1 MAYGQIPRAQRAELH
16 RRVALWI
23 EALGRAED
31 MAELRAHHWLNAAAY
46 ARQAGIEAH
55 DLERHARTA
64 LVEAADRA
72 RSLNA
77 LEAAERFY
85 DQALALWPDEGLDR
99 DLLAI
104 RRVVV
109 GVLQS
114 TPIDRA
120 ETTALSERLV
130 AAGHP
135 AEAAVAEMALSV
147 AALDANDRELSSV
160 FEQRSLELL
169 EDLPPSRETAFVLSY
184 VARSRI
190 AHVRFEEAIEV
201 AQRARE
207 VAEALGDREGVIA
220 ALTTIGTCTASVGGD
235 LTMLEDAIE
244 RAAAVRS
251 PEYTR
256 GLTNLASILVDRGEL
271 DRGVDAQERALD
283 DRERVGSP
291 WGTMWSRAEL
301 GYTRHLQGRWDEA
314 LVFVEAVIRYVEGG
328 TAHYIAPLAL
338 TVRASIRVARD
349 DVAGALEDSARAA
362 ELALRT
368 DDQMVPGALGP
379 RLGVLLHAG
388 LHDEA
393 RTTAEELFAR
403 HPSATLLWESR
414 AWAALEE
421 LGMLER
427 LVAAGAPRGPSHWY
441 EAGSAYAEGRY
452 LDAADELAAIGART
466 DEALA
471 RLRGARALIAG
482 GHANEGE
489 AQLERALAFWRSVG
503 AVRHVR
509 DAEALLQTA

>member
-1 MAYGQIPRAQRAELH
+1 MPRTWPSCAPTTGSTRPTTPVRRAS
-16 RRVALWI
+16 RPTTWSAT
-23 EALGRAED
+23 
-31 MAELRAHHWLNAAAY
+31 
-46 ARQAGIEAH
+46 
-55 DLERHARTA
+55 HAR
-64 LVEAADRA
+64 LSSRRPIG

-104 RRVVV
+104 RRVTV

-114 TPIDRA
+114 TPIDRDEIA
-120 ETTALSERLV
+120 ALSERLV

-135 AEAAVAEMALSV
+135 AEAAVAETALSV
-147 AALDANDRELSSV
+147 SALDANDRELSSL
-160 FEQRSLELL
+160 FEQRSLQLL
-169 EDLPPSRETAFVLSY
+169 EGLPSRETAFVLAY

-201 AQRARE
+201 AQRGRE

-256 GLTNLASILVDRGEL
+256 GLTNLASILVDRGSSTGASTHRSVHSTTASASEVH
-271 DRGVDAQERALD
+271 G
-283 DRERVGSP
+283 GP
-291 WGTMWSRAEL
+291 WSRAEL

-349 DVAGALEDSARAA
+349 DVAGALEDSGRAA

-403 HPSATLLWESR
+403 QPSATLLWESR

-427 LVAAGAPRGPSHWY
+427 LVAPAPRAARPTGTRPAPPTPRVGTSNQPTCLRRWAPGPTRPLPGSRRPRSPRRGPDATARRNPSVRSPSGAPSARCGTSATRRRCSRPPSDGGRTTSWI
-441 EAGSAYAEGRY
+441 ESSA
-452 LDAADELAAIGART
+452 
-466 DEALA
+466 
-471 RLRGARALIAG
+471 
-482 GHANEGE
+482 
-489 AQLERALAFWRSVG
+489 W
-503 AVRHVR
+503 
-509 DAEALLQTA
+509 

>member
-1 MAYGQIPRAQRAELH
+1 M
-16 RRVALWI
+16 
-23 EALGRAED
+23 
-31 MAELRAHHWLNAAAY
+31 
-46 ARQAGIEAH
+46 
-55 DLERHARTA
+55 
-64 LVEAADRA
+64 
-72 RSLNA
+72 
-77 LEAAERFY
+77 
-85 DQALALWPDEGLDR
+85 
-99 DLLAI
+99 
-104 RRVVV
+104 
-109 GVLQS
+109 
-114 TPIDRA
+114 
-120 ETTALSERLV
+120 
-130 AAGHP
+130 
-135 AEAAVAEMALSV
+135 
-147 AALDANDRELSSV
+147 
-160 FEQRSLELL
+160 
-169 EDLPPSRETAFVLSY
+169 
-184 VARSRI
+184 
-190 AHVRFEEAIEV
+190 RFEEAIEV
-201 AQRARE
+201 AQRGRE

-271 DRGVDAQERALD
+271 DRGVEAQERALD

-349 DVAGALEDSARAA
+349 DVAGALEDSGRAA

-403 HPSATLLWESR
+403 QPSATLLWESR

-427 LVAAGAPRGPSHWY
+427 LVAAAPRAARPTGTRPAPPTPRVGTSNQPTCSRRWALGPTRPLPGSAQAALSSARATGRRRGATSSVRSPSGAPSARCGTSATRRRCSRPPSD
-441 EAGSAYAEGRY
+441 GGRSATSWIESSA
-452 LDAADELAAIGART
+452 
-466 DEALA
+466 
-471 RLRGARALIAG
+471 
-482 GHANEGE
+482 
-489 AQLERALAFWRSVG
+489 W
-503 AVRHVR
+503 
-509 DAEALLQTA
+509 